1 LLRTDDNNKG
11 SAVPGPPKPVLLLV
25 LDGIRP
31 DVLRSAMEA
40 GEAPNLGAIAT
51 RGQVLWDATSVFPSI
66 TPAATAAIATG
77 EPPAGSGIPGH
88 VWYDREER
96 RLVVYGATRE
106 TVLATG
112 PVKVFHN
119 NVWRMNR
126 DDLLAP
132 TVFESLHDGGLDSA
146 VVNFPVRRGPH
157 EHPVRMRSVREYA
170 NRSEL
175 LGGSVS
181 GPKEYFMG
189 DLFYSRETGLNG
201 RGALGGVGRAAGI
214 NDEYAARV
222 GSMLLE
228 DAAAPLTL
236 VYFFKGDSL
245 AHHEGLEAQRRYVAT
260 MDGYV
265 GLIFEPWGGAEGFL
279 DEHAVLALSDHG
291 HAPLWPNKK
300 HRGVNLRNLF
310 HEGRPGGRQSSGP
323 RARMRR
329 GVASMDVPNGRA
341 AFVYLVDGQGGGA
354 AREEAVSRASAH
366 PGVDLA
372 AWMEGGWGA
381 VRGRG
386 GQELRFRPSENG
398 GARDGFGR
406 AWELDGEPGAL
417 DLHAENGTVS
427 EGGRYPDALERL
439 WGCLRS
445 ERSGDVVLSA
455 GLGYTFGEVSGKFHD
470 ASDHGSLHAADS
482 KVFVLASGLG
492 AGVPRRITGV
502 APALLA
508 HFGVTGTAEQPPIA
522 AGHRGS

>member
-1 LLRTDDNNKG
+1 
-11 SAVPGPPKPVLLLV
+11 V

-31 DVLRSAMEA
+31 DVLRSAIEA
-40 GEAPNLGAIAT
+40 GEAPNLGEIAS
-51 RGQVLWDATSVFPSI
+51 RGEAVWDATSVFPSI

-77 EPPAGSGIPGH
+77 QPPSGSGIPGH
-88 VWYDREER
+88 VWYDRREG

-132 TVFESLHDGGLDSA
+132 TLFEKLHEGGVDGA
-146 VVNFPVRRGPH
+146 AVNFPVRRGPH

-175 LGGSVS
+175 LGDSVD

-189 DLFYSRETGLNG
+189 DLFYSRRTGLNG
-201 RGALGGVGRAAGI
+201 RGALGGVAKAAGI
-214 NDEYAARV
+214 NDEYAAQV
-222 GSMLLE
+222 GAMLLE
-228 DAAAPLTL
+228 EAAAPLTL

-245 AHHEGLEAQRRYVAT
+245 AHHEGLAAQRRYVAT

-265 GLIFEPWGGAEGFL
+265 GRLFEPFGGAEGFL
-279 DEHAVLALSDHG
+279 REHAILALSDHG

-300 HRGVNLRNLF
+300 HRSVNLRNLF
-310 HEGRPGGRQSSGP
+310 HEVRSGGRQSSGP

-329 GVASMDVPNGRA
+329 GVGSIDVPNGRA
-341 AFVYLVDGQGGGA
+341 AFVYLSDGPAGGL
-354 AREEAVSRASAH
+354 EEAVGRACGH

-372 AWMEGGWGA
+372 AWREDGWAA

-386 GQELRFRPSENG
+386 GRELRFKPSEDG
-398 GARDGFGR
+398 GLRDGFGR
-406 AWELDGEPGAL
+406 GWELDGEPGAL
-417 DLHAENGTVS
+417 DLQVQNGTVS
-427 EGGRYPDALERL
+427 EGGRYPDALGRL
-439 WGCLRS
+439 WGCLGT

-455 GLGYTFGEVSGKFHD
+455 GPGYTFGEVSGKFHD

-482 KVFVLASGLG
+482 EVFVLASGLG
-492 AGVPRRITGV
+492 GDLAAPRRITDV

-508 HFGVTGTAEQPPIA
+508 HFGVVSEDGSVSA
-522 AGHRGS
+522 AGARGA